1 LHRACGERQRDT
13 AVSAT
18 QPCCPVGDLR
28 TNVGDV
34 GNQTRERHQTRAP
47 PGRLEERTSLRPSAT
62 RFRVF
67 SISCSSFRV
76 DAILPAKIHRIFA
89 LALPFDVPSAKH
101 GRTTNQI
108 DYLVRSRRA
117 CDTKISYSRGS
128 SGTWEA
134 CFFLVC
140 ASLQARDNQIRVSA
154 DFGLLTWTCGYNR
167 TVNGRALRDF
177 ARDRS
182 RCHEQNPN
190 KLFSFAC
197 ARSSVRP
204 PHLISR

>member
-1 LHRACGERQRDT
+1 MRYEKFLFA
-13 AVSAT
+13 
-18 QPCCPVGDLR
+18 
-28 TNVGDV
+28 
-34 GNQTRERHQTRAP
+34 
-47 PGRLEERTSLRPSAT
+47 
-62 RFRVF
+62 RVE
-67 SISCSSFRV
+67 
-76 DAILPAKIHRIFA
+76 LN
-89 LALPFDVPSAKH
+89 LGGL
-101 GRTTNQI
+101 
-108 DYLVRSRRA
+108 L
-117 CDTKISYSRGS
+117 
-128 SGTWEA
+128 
-134 CFFLVC
+134 FLVC
-140 ASLQARDNQIRVSA
+140 ASLRAGENQIRVSA